1 MNRLYERMGN
11 MSHLPPERLA
21 SLTDE
26 PPTAVELGHL
36 ASCELCAHERAA
48 YESLRALSAIEQT
61 RIGTPLTSWES
72 LAPALRA
79 DGTIDTGEWRVAR
92 RDRRTQ
98 NAWLQAAAA
107 VLLLFG
113 GVAYGRYSSRTLA
126 STGPSTGEANSTAV
140 ANTTAPDFS
149 NVDEA
154 RAAKAQYE
162 LLYQSAA
169 LYLAEHD
176 TTEYGP
182 TSPAAIRHRLATL
195 DEVGATVR
203 QALSESPADPVI
215 NGYYLTTL
223 GQREATLRQLQA
235 VLPAGVG
242 LGSW

>member
-1 MNRLYERMGN
+1 

-21 SLTDE
+21 ALTDE

-61 RIGTPLTSWES
+61 RIGTPLTSWDS

-92 RDRRTQ
+92 RERRLQ

-107 VLLLFG
+107 VLLLLG
-113 GVAYGRYSSRTLA
+113 GVAYGRYSARTLVAAGGA
-126 STGPSTGEANSTAV
+126 STAEVSATSLATG
-140 ANTTAPDFS
+140 APAAFE

-169 LYLAEHD
+169 MYLAEHD

-223 GQREATLRQLQA
+223 GQREATLRQLNA
-235 VLPAGVG
+235 VLPAGVQVN
-242 LGSW
+242 SW

>member
-1 MNRLYERMGN
+1 MEN

-21 SLTDE
+21 ALTDE
-26 PPTAVELGHL
+26 PPTPVELGHL
-36 ASCELCAHERAA
+36 ASCEFCAHERAA

-61 RIGTPLTSWES
+61 RIGTPLTSWDS

-79 DGTIDTGEWRVAR
+79 DGTIDTGEWRVAAR
-92 RDRRTQ
+92 RERRLQ

-113 GVAYGRYSSRTLA
+113 GVAYGRYSARSLA
-126 STGPSTGEANSTAV
+126 SAGSSTGEASPTAV
-140 ANTTAPDFS
+140 ASAPAEFR

-162 LLYQSAA
+162 TLYQSAA

-223 GQREATLRQLQA
+223 GQREATLRQLNA
-235 VLPAGVG
+235 VLPAGVQVN
-242 LGSW
+242 SW

>member
-1 MNRLYERMGN
+1 

-21 SLTDE
+21 ALTDE

-61 RIGTPLTSWES
+61 RIGTPLTNWDS

-92 RDRRTQ
+92 RERRLQ
-98 NAWLQAAAA
+98 NAWLQAAAG

-113 GVAYGRYSSRTLA
+113 GVAYGRYSARALA
-126 STGPSTGEANSTAV
+126 SGVASTPEANSTAV
-140 ANTTAPDFS
+140 ANAAPAAFR
-149 NVDEA
+149 NVEEA
-154 RAAKAQYE
+154 RAAKTQYE
-162 LLYQSAA
+162 TLYQSAA

-176 TTEYGP
+176 TSEYGP

-203 QALSESPADPVI
+203 QALTESPADPVI

-235 VLPAGVG
+235 VLPAGVQ